1 MKYFFFH
8 GPLIF
13 FPDNES
19 YYKNTLGHYWE
30 DLKKKHCNMMKEIAV
45 QNGQPAGELV
55 HDLGELKACDSIR
68 QNYSCYICKNNRLN
82 QETQGSK
89 VEKPYVLTRAKV
101 DFTIEDLEN
110 DTEDIDFS
118 PDVSVPDI
126 YERQQPKRIC
136 KKDLFL
142 NQ

>member
-1 MKYFFFH
+1 
-8 GPLIF
+8 
-13 FPDNES
+13 
-19 YYKNTLGHYWE
+19 
-30 DLKKKHCNMMKEIAV
+30 MKEIAV

-55 HDLGELKACDSIR
+55 HDLGELKACDCIR
-68 QNYSCYICKNNRLN
+68 QNYSCYICNPLY
-82 QETQGSK
+82 QEIKESK
-89 VEKPYVLTRAKV
+89 VEKPYVLTRSKV

-118 PDVSVPDI
+118 PDLSVPDI

>member
-1 MKYFFFH
+1 MKQ
-8 GPLIF
+8 
-13 FPDNES
+13 
-19 YYKNTLGHYWE
+19 
-30 DLKKKHCNMMKEIAV
+30 IAV

-55 HDLGELKACDSIR
+55 HDLGELKACGSIR
-68 QNYSCYICKNNRLN
+68 QNYSCYICKNNRLY

-89 VEKPYVLTRAKV
+89 VEKPYVLTRSKV
-101 DFTIEDLEN
+101 YFTIEDLEN

-118 PDVSVPDI
+118 PDLSVPDI

-136 KKDLFL
+136 KRDLFL